1 MFRLSSHTLTWGLP
15 TASWSCSS
23 NDISAH
29 FSFCTLRRRQR
40 AIGEL
45 GYKIITHE
53 TQLLKSKS
61 TTDFKTEFLVLSLY
75 FDLFYMLDK
84 ICFEMV
90 KSFEEKML
98 MLVFVLVSSD
108 EFWLI
113 RNCTFYVLDWVS
125 YIYDNWEMLNVYIVL
140 NQKLETKSK
149 WIRKRTVNN

>member
-1 MFRLSSHTLTWGLP
+1 MFRLSSHTLTWRLP

-23 NDISAH
+23 DDMSAL
-29 FSFCTLRRRQR
+29 FSFCTLRRRQC

-45 GYKIITHE
+45 GYKIIPHE
-53 TQLLKSKS
+53 TSEIRIKS
-61 TTDFKTEFLVLSLY
+61 TTDLKTQSLVLSLY
-75 FDLFYMLDK
+75 FDLFSMLDK